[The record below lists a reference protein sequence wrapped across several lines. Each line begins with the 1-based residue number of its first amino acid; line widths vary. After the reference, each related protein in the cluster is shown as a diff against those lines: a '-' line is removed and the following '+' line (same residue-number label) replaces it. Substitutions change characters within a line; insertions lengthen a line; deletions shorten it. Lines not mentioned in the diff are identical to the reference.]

1 MIRWSDN
8 KMIRWSDDQMIT
20 WSDNKMIR
28 FKVIR
33 WSCEGTLSCSP
44 CGSDKQNESLSSPD
58 TTSLLALTMIVMMM
72 IMKTVKMMMKMWIR
86 MVVSHLFKLVEGP
99 SCLISLARLTRRLLS
114 SLKFLPPWSPSCP
127 PPPSP
132 PPASWWSGSSTCP
145 PAPVGSPGLILGE
158 VVVGECGH
166 TWFAASGLFKLQQ
179 YQAASDTWLE
189 ARLGR
194 GAHTVFVCDC
204 SEKWKSFDKHP
215 PLSFS
220 QKDKNTVIVY
230 HF

>member
-1 MIRWSDN
+1 
-8 KMIRWSDDQMIT
+8 
-20 WSDNKMIR
+20 
-28 FKVIR
+28 
-33 WSCEGTLSCSP
+33 
-44 CGSDKQNESLSSPD
+44 
-58 TTSLLALTMIVMMM
+58 
-72 IMKTVKMMMKMWIR
+72 MKMWIR

-158 VVVGECGH
+158 VVLGECGH

-194 GAHTVFVCDC
+194 GAQKYCHSLFII
-204 SEKWKSFDKHP
+204 SRP
-215 PLSFS
+215 YFS
-220 QKDKNTVIVY
+220 RIFLVHSSLIKMIILDHSLVIS
-230 HF
+230 HQF